1 MQMLSTHEKHI
12 KVTGAFQMYIFN
24 AFDNVIDSLPYSN
37 YLIEMQFEVRCGD
50 ELAPSIGKR
59 FMSTPTSTGMKT
71 WIQVV
76 RTLFKSNIVINY

>member
-1 MQMLSTHEKHI
+1 MRLPLLFSVPFLPIQEKDMQMLSTHEKHI

-59 FMSTPTSTGMKT
+59 FMSTH
-71 WIQVV
+71 QHQ
-76 RTLFKSNIVINY
+76 LE